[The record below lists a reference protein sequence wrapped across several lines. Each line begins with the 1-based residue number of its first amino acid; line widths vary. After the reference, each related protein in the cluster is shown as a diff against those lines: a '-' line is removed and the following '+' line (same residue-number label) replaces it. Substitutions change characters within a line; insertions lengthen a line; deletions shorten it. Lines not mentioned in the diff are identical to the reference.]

1 MRPVRRAAGRCV
13 HGVAPVS
20 ARLTVWDG
28 REVLEILA
36 IDNQTGRIK
45 SITQAVSAESRETVF
60 GRFAGVVSNK
70 LRPRGNAILI
80 FNTIID

>member
-1 MRPVRRAAGRCV
+1 M
-13 HGVAPVS
+13 
-20 ARLTVWDG
+20 
-28 REVLEILA
+28 LEILA

-45 SITQAVSAESRETVF
+45 SITQAVSAESSETVF

-80 FNTIID
+80 FNTIVD